1 MITVKHL
8 SKVFNNAGR
17 ELAVLRDVNC
27 EISKGEV
34 ISIIGPSGTGK
45 STFLR
50 CLNRL
55 EEPSGG
61 QIEIDGVDI
70 LDRNAD
76 VNRLRRKMGMVFQ
89 NFNLFEHLTIL
100 DNITLCPQTLLGERR
115 EAAEA
120 RAMELLQ
127 LVGLREKAGSLPG
140 ELSGGQKQRAAIA
153 RCLAMN
159 PEIILFDEP
168 TSALDP
174 TMVSEVL
181 AVIRHLAGQGMT
193 MAIVSHEMEFVRSVS
208 TRVFFMYDG
217 VIYEEG
223 TPEQIF
229 EHPQR
234 PATVAF
240 INRIR
245 TLEFTLADRSFDLY
259 GMFGRIETFCN
270 KYGLGDPA
278 ARRRGDAHGHHPVLR
293 SRPPDGGLQRENLQA
308 RPDFYPGRTDGKHSG
323 QTPGGPPAGPAGP
336 RLLRVAHRALSRP
349 ADRYTLKCHPAK
361 IICIFAPAIHA
372 YTQNDE

>member
-1 MITVKHL
+1 MISVKHL
-8 SKVFNNAGR
+8 SKVYKNGDR
-17 ELAVLRDVNC
+17 ELPVLRDVNC
-27 EISKGEV
+27 EIARGEV
-34 ISIIGPSGTGK
+34 IGIIGPSGTGK

-61 QIEIDGVDI
+61 QIEIGGVDI
-70 LDRNAD
+70 LDRKAD
-76 VNRLRRKMGMVFQ
+76 VNLLRRKMGMVFQ
-89 NFNLFEHLTIL
+89 SFNLFEHLTIL
-100 DNITLCPQTLLGERR
+100 DNITLCPRTLLGQSR

-127 LVGLREKAGSLPG
+127 LVGLYDKAGSLPG

-153 RCLAMN
+153 RCLAMD

-181 AVIRHLAGQGMT
+181 VVIRRLAREGMT
-193 MAIVSHEMEFVRSVS
+193 MAIVSHEMQFIRSVS
-208 TRVFFMYDG
+208 TRIFFMNEG

-234 PATVAF
+234 PATIAF

-245 TLEFTLADRSFDLY
+245 TLEFKLADKHFDLY
-259 GMFGRIETFCN
+259 GMFGQVGVFCN
-270 KYGLGDPA
+270 KYGLGNDMLTKVQHVMEEMLYEILPFSGPVTLTLDYSEKDFTL
-278 ARRRGDAHGHHPVLR
+278 RLEFVQEGCTGPVLEQL
-293 SRPPDGGLQRENLQA
+293 PDENIPLKLVRGMCSSLREA
-308 RPDFYPGRTDGKHSG
+308 EAGKI
-323 QTPGGPPAGPAGP
+323 
-336 RLLRVAHRALSRP
+336 LV
-349 ADRYTLKCHPAK
+349 
-361 IICIFAPAIHA
+361 
-372 YTQNDE
+372 EM

>member
-1 MITVKHL
+1 MISVKHL
-8 SKVFNNAGR
+8 SKVYYNAGK
-17 ELAVLRDVNC
+17 ELTVLRDVNC

-34 ISIIGPSGTGK
+34 ISVIGPSGTGK

-100 DNITLCPQTLLGERR
+100 DNITLCPQTLLGQSR

-140 ELSGGQKQRAAIA
+140 ELSGGQKQRAAVA

-193 MAIVSHEMEFVRSVS
+193 MAIVSQVISSVS
-208 TRVFFMYDG
+208 QLKVKPASCTVSR
-217 VIYEEG
+217 
-223 TPEQIF
+223 TPISCI
-229 EHPQR
+229 
-234 PATVAF
+234 T
-240 INRIR
+240 
-245 TLEFTLADRSFDLY
+245 Y
-259 GMFGRIETFCN
+259 
-270 KYGLGDPA
+270 
-278 ARRRGDAHGHHPVLR
+278 
-293 SRPPDGGLQRENLQA
+293 
-308 RPDFYPGRTDGKHSG
+308 
-323 QTPGGPPAGPAGP
+323 TP
-336 RLLRVAHRALSRP
+336 
-349 ADRYTLKCHPAK
+349 
-361 IICIFAPAIHA
+361 F
-372 YTQNDE
+372 

>member
-1 MITVKHL
+1 MISVKHL
-8 SKVFNNAGR
+8 SKVYRNGDK

-27 EISKGEV
+27 EIGKGEV
-34 ISIIGPSGTGK
+34 IGIIGPSGTGK

-61 QIEIDGVDI
+61 QIEIDGADI
-70 LDRNAD
+70 LDRKAD
-76 VNRLRRKMGMVFQ
+76 VNLLRRKMGMVFQ
-89 NFNLFEHLTIL
+89 NFNLFHHLTLL
-100 DNITLCPQTLLGERR
+100 DNITLCPRTLLGKSR
-115 EAAEA
+115 EEAEA

-127 LVGLREKAGSLPG
+127 LVGLYDKAGSLPG
-140 ELSGGQKQRAAIA
+140 QLSGGQKQRAAIA
-153 RCLAMN
+153 RCLAMD

-181 AVIRHLAGQGMT
+181 VVIRRLASEGMT
-193 MAIVSHEMEFVRSVS
+193 MAIVSHEMQFVRSVS
-208 TRVFFMYDG
+208 TRIFFMNEG

-234 PATVAF
+234 PATIAF

-245 TLEFTLADRSFDLY
+245 TLEFTLADKHFDLY
-259 GMFGRIETFCN
+259 GMFGEVGVFCN
-270 KYGLGDPA
+270 KYGLGNGILTKLQHVMEEMLYGVMPFDRPVTLTLDYSEKDFTL
-278 ARRRGDAHGHHPVLR
+278 RLDFVEEGCISPVLER
-293 SRPPDGGLQRENLQA
+293 YPQDYLPLMMVRGMCSSLTETA
-308 RPDFYPGRTDGKHSG
+308 PGR
-323 QTPGGPPAGPAGP
+323 
-336 RLLRVAHRALSRP
+336 LRV
-349 ADRYTLKCHPAK
+349 
-361 IICIFAPAIHA
+361 
-372 YTQNDE
+372 EM

>member
-1 MITVKHL
+1 MISVKHL
-8 SKVFNNAGR
+8 SKVFKNGDK
-17 ELAVLRDVNC
+17 ELSVLHDVNC
-27 EISKGEV
+27 EIGKGEV
-34 ISIIGPSGTGK
+34 IGIIGPSGTGK

-61 QIEIDGVDI
+61 RIEIDGVDI
-70 LDRNAD
+70 LDRKAD
-76 VNRLRRKMGMVFQ
+76 VDLLRRKMGMVFQ
-89 NFNLFEHLTIL
+89 NFNLFHHLTIL
-100 DNITLCPQTLLGERR
+100 DNITLCPRTLLGKSR
-115 EAAEA
+115 EEAEA

-127 LVGLREKAGSLPG
+127 LVGLYDKAGILPG

-153 RCLAMN
+153 RCLAMD

-181 AVIRHLAGQGMT
+181 VVIRRLASRGMT
-193 MAIVSHEMEFVRSVS
+193 MAIVSHEMQFVRNVS
-208 TRVFFMYDG
+208 TRIFFMNEG

-245 TLEFTLADRSFDLY
+245 TLEFHLADKHFDLY
-259 GMFGRIETFCN
+259 GMFGEVGVFCN
-270 KYGLGDPA
+270 KYGLGNDMLTKVQHVMEEMLFEILPFGGPVTLTLDYSEKDFTL
-278 ARRRGDAHGHHPVLR
+278 RLEFVQENCTQPVLEQL
-293 SRPPDGGLQRENLQA
+293 PDEFIPLRLVQGMCSSLRETEA
-308 RPDFYPGRTDGKHSG
+308 GKI
-323 QTPGGPPAGPAGP
+323 
-336 RLLRVAHRALSRP
+336 LV
-349 ADRYTLKCHPAK
+349 
-361 IICIFAPAIHA
+361 
-372 YTQNDE
+372 EM

>member
-1 MITVKHL
+1 MISVKHL
-8 SKVFNNAGR
+8 SKVYKNGDK
-17 ELAVLRDVNC
+17 ELPVLRDVNC
-27 EISKGEV
+27 EIAQGEV
-34 ISIIGPSGTGK
+34 IGIIGPSGTGK

-61 QIEIDGVDI
+61 RIEIEGVDI
-70 LDRNAD
+70 LDRKAD
-76 VNRLRRKMGMVFQ
+76 VNLLRRKMGMVFQ

-100 DNITLCPQTLLGERR
+100 DNITLCPRTLLGASRKE
-115 EAAEA
+115 AEA

-127 LVGLREKAGSLPG
+127 LVGLYDKAGNLPG

-153 RCLAMN
+153 RCLAMD

-181 AVIRHLAGQGMT
+181 VVIRRLASQGMT
-193 MAIVSHEMEFVRSVS
+193 MAIVSHEMQFVRSVS
-208 TRVFFMYDG
+208 TRIFFMNEG

-234 PATVAF
+234 PATIAF

-245 TLEFTLADRSFDLY
+245 TLEFKLADKHFDLY
-259 GMFGRIETFCN
+259 GMFGEVGVFCN
-270 KYGLGDPA
+270 KYGLGNDLLTKVQHVMEEMLYEILPFSAPVTLTLDYSEKDFTLRLDFVQEGASGPILDSLPDDCLSLMLVRGMCSSVTEPA
-278 ARRRGDAHGHHPVLR
+278 
-293 SRPPDGGLQRENLQA
+293 
-308 RPDFYPGRTDGKHSG
+308 PGRI
-323 QTPGGPPAGPAGP
+323 Q
-336 RLLRVAHRALSRP
+336 V
-349 ADRYTLKCHPAK
+349 
-361 IICIFAPAIHA
+361 
-372 YTQNDE
+372 EM

>member
-1 MITVKHL
+1 MISVKHL
-8 SKVFNNAGR
+8 SKVYKNGDK
-17 ELAVLRDVNC
+17 ELTVLRDVNC

-34 ISIIGPSGTGK
+34 IGIIGPSGTGK

-61 QIEIDGVDI
+61 QIEIDGVNI
-70 LDRNAD
+70 LDRKAD
-76 VNRLRRKMGMVFQ
+76 VNLLRRKMGMVFQ
-89 NFNLFEHLTIL
+89 NFNLFHHLTIL
-100 DNITLCPQTLLGERR
+100 DNVTLCPRTLLGQSR
-115 EAAEA
+115 EEAEA
-120 RAMELLQ
+120 KALELLQ
-127 LVGLREKAGSLPG
+127 LVGLYEKAGSLPG

-159 PEIILFDEP
+159 PDIILFDEP

-181 AVIRHLAGQGMT
+181 VVIRRLAAEGMT
-193 MAIVSHEMEFVRSVS
+193 MAIVSHEMQFVRSVS
-208 TRVFFMYDG
+208 TRIFFMNEG

-234 PATVAF
+234 PATIAF

-245 TLEFTLADRSFDLY
+245 TLEFTLADKHFDLY
-259 GMFGRIETFCN
+259 GMFGEVGVFCN
-270 KYGLGDPA
+270 KYGLGKDILNKLEHVMEEMLCEVMPFC
-278 ARRRGDAHGHHPVLR
+278 GPVTLTLDY
-293 SRPPDGGLQRENLQA
+293 SE
-308 RPDFYPGRTDGKHSG
+308 KE
-323 QTPGGPPAGPAGP
+323 
-336 RLLRVAHRALSRP
+336 
-349 ADRYTLKCHPAK
+349 YTLALDFVQGGCKDSILDKLPEDFIPLLMIKGMSSSVGEPA
-361 IICIFAPAIHA
+361 PGSIHVVM
-372 YTQNDE
+372 

>member
-1 MITVKHL
+1 MISVKHL
-8 SKVFNNAGR
+8 SKVYNNAGK
-17 ELAVLRDVNC
+17 ELTVLRDVNC

-34 ISIIGPSGTGK
+34 ISVIGPSGTGK

-100 DNITLCPQTLLGERR
+100 DNITLCPMTLLGQSR

-240 INRIR
+240 INKIR
-245 TLEFTLADRSFDLY
+245 TLEFKLADQGFDLY

-270 KYGLGDPA
+270 KYGLGDKLFLRLQHVVEETLTGIIPFSGPVHLSVDYSEKSYKLVLTFTQEGAAESILDKLPEDHLPIQLVRGFCTSLTEPA
-278 ARRRGDAHGHHPVLR
+278 
-293 SRPPDGGLQRENLQA
+293 
-308 RPDFYPGRTDGKHSG
+308 PGR
-323 QTPGGPPAGPAGP
+323 
-336 RLLRVAHRALSRP
+336 LVVEL
-349 ADRYTLKCHPAK
+349 
-361 IICIFAPAIHA
+361 
-372 YTQNDE
+372 

>member
-1 MITVKHL
+1 MISVKHL
-8 SKVFNNAGR
+8 SKVYKNGDR
-17 ELAVLRDVNC
+17 ELPVLRDVNC
-27 EISKGEV
+27 EIARGEV
-34 ISIIGPSGTGK
+34 IGIIGPSGTGK

-61 QIEIDGVDI
+61 QIEIGGVDI
-70 LDRNAD
+70 LDRKAD
-76 VNRLRRKMGMVFQ
+76 VNLLRRKMGMVFQ
-89 NFNLFEHLTIL
+89 SFNLFEHLTIL
-100 DNITLCPQTLLGERR
+100 DNITLCPRTLLGQSR

-127 LVGLREKAGSLPG
+127 LVGLYDKAGSLPG

-153 RCLAMN
+153 RCLAMD

-181 AVIRHLAGQGMT
+181 VVIRRLAREGMT
-193 MAIVSHEMEFVRSVS
+193 MAIVSHEMQFIRSVS
-208 TRVFFMYDG
+208 TRIFFMNEG

-234 PATVAF
+234 PATIAF

-245 TLEFTLADRSFDLY
+245 TLEFKLADKHFDLY
-259 GMFGRIETFCN
+259 GMFGQVGVFCN
-270 KYGLGDPA
+270 KYGLGNDMLTKVQHVMEEMLYEILPFSGPVTLTLDYSEKDFTL
-278 ARRRGDAHGHHPVLR
+278 RLEFVQEGCTGPVLAQL
-293 SRPPDGGLQRENLQA
+293 PDENIPLKLVRGMCSSLREA
-308 RPDFYPGRTDGKHSG
+308 EAGKI
-323 QTPGGPPAGPAGP
+323 
-336 RLLRVAHRALSRP
+336 LV
-349 ADRYTLKCHPAK
+349 
-361 IICIFAPAIHA
+361 
-372 YTQNDE
+372 EM

>member
-1 MITVKHL
+1 MISVKHL
-8 SKVFNNAGR
+8 SKVYKNGDR
-17 ELAVLRDVNC
+17 ELTVLRDVNC
-27 EISKGEV
+27 EIAKGEV
-34 ISIIGPSGTGK
+34 IGIIGPSGTGK

-61 QIEIDGVDI
+61 QIEIGGVDI
-70 LDRNAD
+70 LDRKAD
-76 VNRLRRKMGMVFQ
+76 VNLLRRKMGMVFQ
-89 NFNLFEHLTIL
+89 SFNLFEHLTIL
-100 DNITLCPQTLLGERR
+100 DNITLCPRTLLGQTR
-115 EAAEA
+115 EDAEA

-127 LVGLREKAGSLPG
+127 LVGLYDKAGSLPC

-153 RCLAMN
+153 RCLAMD

-181 AVIRHLAGQGMT
+181 VVIRRLAREGMT
-193 MAIVSHEMEFVRSVS
+193 MAIVSHEMQFIRSVS
-208 TRVFFMYDG
+208 TRIFFMNEG

-245 TLEFTLADRSFDLY
+245 TLEFKLADRHFDLY
-259 GMFGRIETFCN
+259 GMFGQVGVFCN
-270 KYGLGDPA
+270 KYGLGDEMLTKVQHVMEEMLFEILPFSGPVTLTLDYSEKDFTL
-278 ARRRGDAHGHHPVLR
+278 RLEFVQEGCTGPVLEQL
-293 SRPPDGGLQRENLQA
+293 PDENIPLRLVRGMCSSLRETEA
-308 RPDFYPGRTDGKHSG
+308 GKI
-323 QTPGGPPAGPAGP
+323 
-336 RLLRVAHRALSRP
+336 LV
-349 ADRYTLKCHPAK
+349 
-361 IICIFAPAIHA
+361 
-372 YTQNDE
+372 EM

>member
-1 MITVKHL
+1 MISVKHL
-8 SKVFNNAGR
+8 SKVYRNGDK
-17 ELAVLRDVNC
+17 ELTVLRDVNC
-27 EISKGEV
+27 EIGKGEV
-34 ISIIGPSGTGK
+34 IGIIGPSGTGK

-61 QIEIDGVDI
+61 QIEIDGEDI
-70 LDRNAD
+70 LDRKAD
-76 VNRLRRKMGMVFQ
+76 VNLLRRKMGMVFQ
-89 NFNLFEHLTIL
+89 NFNLFHHLTIL
-100 DNITLCPQTLLGERR
+100 DNVTLCPRTLLGQSR
-115 EAAEA
+115 EEAEA
-120 RAMELLQ
+120 KAMELLQ
-127 LVGLREKAGSLPG
+127 LVGLYEKAGSLPG

-181 AVIRHLAGQGMT
+181 VVIRRLASEGMT
-193 MAIVSHEMEFVRSVS
+193 MAIVSHEMQFVRSVS
-208 TRVFFMYDG
+208 TRIFFMNEG

-234 PATVAF
+234 PATIAF

-245 TLEFTLADRSFDLY
+245 TLEFTLADKHFDLY
-259 GMFGRIETFCN
+259 GMFGKVGVFCS
-270 KYGLGDPA
+270 KYGLGKDT
-278 ARRRGDAHGHHPVLR
+278 LN
-293 SRPPDGGLQRENLQA
+293 NLQHVVEEVLYEVMPFCGPVTLTLDYSEKDYTLA
-308 RPDFYPGRTDGKHSG
+308 LDFVQEGCSESILDKLSEDFIPLVMIKGMSTSIGEPIPGR
-323 QTPGGPPAGPAGP
+323 
-336 RLLRVAHRALSRP
+336 
-349 ADRYTLKCHPAK
+349 
-361 IICIFAPAIHA
+361 IHV
-372 YTQNDE
+372 EM

>member
-1 MITVKHL
+1 MISVKHL
-8 SKVFNNAGR
+8 SKVYKNGDR
-17 ELAVLRDVNC
+17 ELPVLRDVNC
-27 EISKGEV
+27 EIAQGEV
-34 ISIIGPSGTGK
+34 IGIIGPSGTGK

-61 QIEIDGVDI
+61 RIEIEGIDI
-70 LDRNAD
+70 LDRKAD
-76 VNRLRRKMGMVFQ
+76 VNLLRRKMGMVFQ

-100 DNITLCPQTLLGERR
+100 DNITLCPRTLLGASRKE
-115 EAAEA
+115 AEA

-127 LVGLREKAGSLPG
+127 LVGLFDKAGNLPG

-153 RCLAMN
+153 RCLAMD

-181 AVIRHLAGQGMT
+181 VVIRRLASQGMT
-193 MAIVSHEMEFVRSVS
+193 MAIVSHEMQFVRSVS
-208 TRVFFMYDG
+208 TRIFFMNEG

-245 TLEFTLADRSFDLY
+245 TLEFKLADRHFDLY
-259 GMFGRIETFCN
+259 GMFGEKVQHVMEEMLCEILPFSAPVTLTLDYSEKDFTLRLDFVQEGATKPILASLSEDNLSLKLVRAMCSS
-270 KYGLGDPA
+270 LREA
-278 ARRRGDAHGHHPVLR
+278 A
-293 SRPPDGGLQRENLQA
+293 
-308 RPDFYPGRTDGKHSG
+308 PGRI
-323 QTPGGPPAGPAGP
+323 Q
-336 RLLRVAHRALSRP
+336 V
-349 ADRYTLKCHPAK
+349 
-361 IICIFAPAIHA
+361 
-372 YTQNDE
+372 EM

>member
-1 MITVKHL
+1 MISVKHL
-8 SKVFNNAGR
+8 SKVYKNGDR
-17 ELAVLRDVNC
+17 ELTVLRDVNC
-27 EISKGEV
+27 EIAKGEV
-34 ISIIGPSGTGK
+34 IGIIGPSGTGK

-61 QIEIDGVDI
+61 QIEIGGVDI
-70 LDRNAD
+70 LDRKAD
-76 VNRLRRKMGMVFQ
+76 VNLLRRKMGMVFQ
-89 NFNLFEHLTIL
+89 SFNLFEHLTIL
-100 DNITLCPQTLLGERR
+100 DNITLCPRTLLGQTR

-127 LVGLREKAGSLPG
+127 LVGLYDKAGSLPG

-153 RCLAMN
+153 RCLAMD

-181 AVIRHLAGQGMT
+181 VVIRRLAREGMT
-193 MAIVSHEMEFVRSVS
+193 MAIVSHEMQFIRSVS
-208 TRVFFMYDG
+208 TRIFFMNEG

-234 PATVAF
+234 PATIAF

-245 TLEFTLADRSFDLY
+245 TLEFKLADKHFDLY
-259 GMFGRIETFCN
+259 GMFGQVGVFCN
-270 KYGLGDPA
+270 KYGLGNDMLTKVQHVMGEMLYEILPFSGPVTLTLDYSEKDFTL
-278 ARRRGDAHGHHPVLR
+278 RLEFVQEGCTGPVLEQL
-293 SRPPDGGLQRENLQA
+293 PDENIPLKLVRGMCSSLREA
-308 RPDFYPGRTDGKHSG
+308 EAGKI
-323 QTPGGPPAGPAGP
+323 
-336 RLLRVAHRALSRP
+336 LV
-349 ADRYTLKCHPAK
+349 
-361 IICIFAPAIHA
+361 
-372 YTQNDE
+372 EM

>member
-1 MITVKHL
+1 MISVKHL
-8 SKVFNNAGR
+8 SKVYKNGDK
-17 ELAVLRDVNC
+17 ELPVLRDVNC
-27 EISKGEV
+27 EIAQGEV
-34 ISIIGPSGTGK
+34 IGIIGPSGTGK

-61 QIEIDGVDI
+61 RIEIEGVDI
-70 LDRNAD
+70 LDRKAD
-76 VNRLRRKMGMVFQ
+76 VNLLRRKMGMVFQ

-100 DNITLCPQTLLGERR
+100 DNITLCPRTLLGASRKE
-115 EAAEA
+115 AEA

-127 LVGLREKAGSLPG
+127 LVGLYDKAGNLPG

-153 RCLAMN
+153 RCLAMD

-181 AVIRHLAGQGMT
+181 VVIRRLASQGMT
-193 MAIVSHEMEFVRSVS
+193 MAIVSHEMQFVRSVS
-208 TRVFFMYDG
+208 TRIFFMNEG

-245 TLEFTLADRSFDLY
+245 TLEFKLADRHFDLY
-259 GMFGRIETFCN
+259 GMFGEAGVFCN
-270 KYGLGDPA
+270 KYGLGNELLTKVQHVMEEMLCEILPFGAPVTLTLDYSEKDFTLRLDFVQEGATKPILASLSEDNLSLKLVRAMCSSLREA
-278 ARRRGDAHGHHPVLR
+278 A
-293 SRPPDGGLQRENLQA
+293 
-308 RPDFYPGRTDGKHSG
+308 PGRI
-323 QTPGGPPAGPAGP
+323 Q
-336 RLLRVAHRALSRP
+336 V
-349 ADRYTLKCHPAK
+349 
-361 IICIFAPAIHA
+361 
-372 YTQNDE
+372 EM

>member
-1 MITVKHL
+1 MISVKHL
-8 SKVFNNAGR
+8 SKVYKNGDR
-17 ELAVLRDVNC
+17 ELTVLRDVNC
-27 EISKGEV
+27 EIAKGEV
-34 ISIIGPSGTGK
+34 IGIIGPSGTGK

-61 QIEIDGVDI
+61 QIEIGGVDI
-70 LDRNAD
+70 LDRKAD
-76 VNRLRRKMGMVFQ
+76 VNLLRRKMGMVFQ
-89 NFNLFEHLTIL
+89 SFNLFEHLTIL
-100 DNITLCPQTLLGERR
+100 DNITLCPRTLLGQTR
-115 EAAEA
+115 EDAEA

-127 LVGLREKAGSLPG
+127 LVGLYDKAGSLPC

-153 RCLAMN
+153 RCLAMD

-181 AVIRHLAGQGMT
+181 VVIRRLAREGMT
-193 MAIVSHEMEFVRSVS
+193 MAIVSHEMQFIRSVS
-208 TRVFFMYDG
+208 TRIFFMNEG

-245 TLEFTLADRSFDLY
+245 TLEFKLADRHFDLY
-259 GMFGRIETFCN
+259 GMFGQVGVFCN
-270 KYGLGDPA
+270 KYGLGNEMLTKVQHVMEEMLFEILPFSGPVTLTLDYSEKDFTL
-278 ARRRGDAHGHHPVLR
+278 RLEFVQEGCTGPVLEQL
-293 SRPPDGGLQRENLQA
+293 PDENIPLRLVRGMCSSLHETEA
-308 RPDFYPGRTDGKHSG
+308 GKI
-323 QTPGGPPAGPAGP
+323 
-336 RLLRVAHRALSRP
+336 LV
-349 ADRYTLKCHPAK
+349 
-361 IICIFAPAIHA
+361 
-372 YTQNDE
+372 EM